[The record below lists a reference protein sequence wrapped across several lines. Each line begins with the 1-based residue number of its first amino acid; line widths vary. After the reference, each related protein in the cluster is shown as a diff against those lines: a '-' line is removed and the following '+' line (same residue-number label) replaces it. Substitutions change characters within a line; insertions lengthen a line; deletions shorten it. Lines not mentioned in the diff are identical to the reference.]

1 MLAPTLIVGLG
12 GVGGQIV
19 KQVCL
24 QTSEEK
30 RKRVKFV
37 AIDTDVNDLRKLKD
51 EVPQIQTIQTSAPY
65 TVGEYLYNNTTAR
78 DTWFPTHHILMGKTP
93 TEGAGQVRAISRL
106 AFDTALREGR
116 MRPLEKAI
124 EDLYT
129 LDGEGVQQAL
139 RVIVV
144 ASLAGGTGSGIILPA
159 SVYIKY
165 FLEKRL
171 KRSACVMRGFL
182 LLPDVFFSGKGPEEI
197 NNLSCNGYASLRE
210 LDAFMRRSDNE
221 DDDSGMFREMTLLMP
236 DTTTGEYVDY
246 KNAPFNFCFLF
257 GAQNTADQDLRS
269 FEEYKA
275 QAASIVYA
283 QAVSALS
290 GRSNSNE
297 DNTIL
302 TLCSGSGHNRFC
314 GAGSSRMFYPKND
327 VVRYLADQ
335 WALKGMGEDWLAVDE
350 DYKKYCKRQEDL
362 QERDPSV
369 EIMPL
374 PEFYLQTV
382 DGKAEAN
389 AFFARIQN
397 NCTVQTTDDDGRKG
411 NWVKYLEELVG
422 AIDAAIGRQGDFN
435 ELNSIVSNDIGPLEN
450 AGMENVEQLRNSL
463 YEHLIDLAKH
473 ARGCANLAAADVI
486 NNVLLQD
493 GDLTGTTDQR
503 NLEFWLKDT
512 KKRFLHPAAVR
523 YFLCGLSVE
532 LDGRVKEAEECVYTL
547 RHQKNPLI
555 TLLDDPETSQ
565 EEGIN
570 EYAVTKTFLKLREV
584 VDTDQVDQLV
594 DECKK
599 YQKLIYQDF
608 SETTRLLVL
617 QETQRMVQRLLD
629 GFHMFFDTLRT
640 CLEKTARESADLHS

>member
-302 TLCSGSGHNRFC
+302 TLCSGNGHNRFC

-450 AGMENVEQLRNSL
+450 AGMENVEQLRS
-463 YEHLIDLAKH
+463 
-473 ARGCANLAAADVI
+473 
-486 NNVLLQD
+486 
-493 GDLTGTTDQR
+493 
-503 NLEFWLKDT
+503 
-512 KKRFLHPAAVR
+512 
-523 YFLCGLSVE
+523 GL
-532 LDGRVKEAEECVYTL
+532 
-547 RHQKNPLI
+547 
-555 TLLDDPETSQ
+555 
-565 EEGIN
+565 
-570 EYAVTKTFLKLREV
+570 
-584 VDTDQVDQLV
+584 
-594 DECKK
+594 
-599 YQKLIYQDF
+599 
-608 SETTRLLVL
+608 
-617 QETQRMVQRLLD
+617 
-629 GFHMFFDTLRT
+629 
-640 CLEKTARESADLHS
+640 